1 MKMKFG
7 IDIAI
12 LAVAALLVLTG
23 CAALENKAVAIGS
36 GVDAFK
42 LETTGSTSSG
52 TILPNLIAGG
62 AVNTLA
68 TAPAIQEGT
77 QTQVVFV
84 KSRRNSFFG
93 ELFGI
98 DASTESISYIGAP
111 NETPEATAARF
122 EAFAKVMKARENTGT
137 HANARESTGNAV
149 SAPADVE
156 ASRRGGV
163 MELGNTQAPPEGH
176 SSAVT
181 PE

>member
-1 MKMKFG
+1 MKKFV
-7 IDIAI
+7 
-12 LAVAALLVLTG
+12 LFLSVCVSVFVLTG
-23 CAALENKAVAIGS
+23 CTALENKAVAIGS

-122 EAFAKVMKARENTGT
+122 EAFAKVMKARTGT
-137 HANARESTGNAV
+137 DE
-149 SAPADVE
+149 
-156 ASRRGGV
+156 SRRETEVHGLQ
-163 MELGNTQAPPEGH
+163 EEAAAE
-176 SSAVT
+176 
-181 PE
+181 

>member
-1 MKMKFG
+1 MR
-7 IDIAI
+7 IIIA
-12 LAVAALLVLTG
+12 LMTVALMLTG
-23 CAALENKAVAIGS
+23 CTALENKAVAIGS

-122 EAFAKVMKARENTGT
+122 EAFAKVMKVRENTGT
-137 HANARESTGNAV
+137 HAKARESTGNAV
-149 SAPADVE
+149 SAPADVK
-156 ASRRGGV
+156 
-163 MELGNTQAPPEGH
+163 QATGTNNEPEK
-176 SSAVT
+176 AQAA
-181 PE
+181 PESTE

>member
-1 MKMKFG
+1 MR
-7 IDIAI
+7 IIIA
-12 LAVAALLVLTG
+12 LMTVALMLTG
-23 CAALENKAVAIGS
+23 CTALENKAVAIGS

-98 DASTESISYIGAP
+98 DASTESTVI
-111 NETPEATAARF
+111 
-122 EAFAKVMKARENTGT
+122 
-137 HANARESTGNAV
+137 
-149 SAPADVE
+149 
-156 ASRRGGV
+156 
-163 MELGNTQAPPEGH
+163 
-176 SSAVT
+176 
-181 PE
+181 

>member
-1 MKMKFG
+1 MR
-7 IDIAI
+7 III
-12 LAVAALLVLTG
+12 ALLTVAFVLTG
-23 CAALENKAVAIGS
+23 CTALENKAVAIGS

-42 LETTGSTSSG
+42 IETTGSTSSG

-68 TAPAIQEGT
+68 TAPAVPEGT

-111 NETPEATAARF
+111 NETPEATAVRF
-122 EAFAKVMKARENTGT
+122 EAFAKVMKVRENTGT

-149 SAPADVE
+149 SAPADVK
-156 ASRRGGV
+156 
-163 MELGNTQAPPEGH
+163 QAAGTNNEPEK
-176 SSAVT
+176 ALAA
-181 PE
+181 PESPE

>member
-1 MKMKFG
+1 MKKITLFLSV
-7 IDIAI
+7 
-12 LAVAALLVLTG
+12 LASVFVLTG
-23 CAALENKAVAIGS
+23 CTALENKAVAIGS

-122 EAFAKVMKARENTGT
+122 EAFAKVMKARE
-137 HANARESTGNAV
+137 STGNAV

-156 ASRRGGV
+156 
-163 MELGNTQAPPEGH
+163 QAAGANNEPGKAQAAPEGP
-176 SSAVT
+176 SEAVT

>member
-1 MKMKFG
+1 MKRFSV
-7 IDIAI
+7 ILALAALAAI
-12 LAVAALLVLTG
+12 LLPG
-23 CAALENKAVAIGS
+23 CTALENKAVGIGS
-36 GVDAFK
+36 SVDALK
-42 LETTGSTSSG
+42 IETTGSTSSG

-84 KSRRNSFFG
+84 RSRRNSFFG

-122 EAFAKVMKARENTGT
+122 EAFAKVTATKAQEGT
-137 HANARESTGNAV
+137 K
-149 SAPADVE
+149 
-156 ASRRGGV
+156 
-163 MELGNTQAPPEGH
+163 
-176 SSAVT
+176 
-181 PE
+181 

>member
-1 MKMKFG
+1 MK
-7 IDIAI
+7 IIVAL
-12 LAVAALLVLTG
+12 LAVAAFILTG
-23 CAALENKAVAIGS
+23 CTALENKAVAIGS

-137 HANARESTGNAV
+137 HANARENTGTHAKARESTK
-149 SAPADVE
+149 
-156 ASRRGGV
+156 
-163 MELGNTQAPPEGH
+163 
-176 SSAVT
+176 
-181 PE
+181 

>member
-1 MKMKFG
+1 MKKITLF
-7 IDIAI
+7 
-12 LAVAALLVLTG
+12 LSVCVSVFVLTG
-23 CAALENKAVAIGS
+23 CTALENKAVAIGS

-84 KSRRNSFFG
+84 RSRRNSFFG
-93 ELFGI
+93 ELLGI

-122 EAFAKVMKARENTGT
+122 EAFAKVTAAK
-137 HANARESTGNAV
+137 AREST
-149 SAPADVE
+149 E
-156 ASRRGGV
+156 
-163 MELGNTQAPPEGH
+163 
-176 SSAVT
+176 
-181 PE
+181 

>member
-1 MKMKFG
+1 M
-7 IDIAI
+7 
-12 LAVAALLVLTG
+12 
-23 CAALENKAVAIGS
+23 
-36 GVDAFK
+36 DAFK

-122 EAFAKVMKARENTGT
+122 EAFAKVTATKAQ
-137 HANARESTGNAV
+137 ESTK
-149 SAPADVE
+149 
-156 ASRRGGV
+156 
-163 MELGNTQAPPEGH
+163 
-176 SSAVT
+176 
-181 PE
+181 

>member
-1 MKMKFG
+1 MR
-7 IDIAI
+7 IIIA
-12 LAVAALLVLTG
+12 LMTVALMLTG
-23 CAALENKAVAIGS
+23 CTALENKAVAIGS

-84 KSRRNSFFG
+84 RSRRNSFFG

-122 EAFAKVMKARENTGT
+122 EAFAKVMKARTGT
-137 HANARESTGNAV
+137 DESRSETEAHGLKEDESRSETEAHGLKEDESR
-149 SAPADVE
+149 SAAKVHGLQEE
-156 ASRRGGV
+156 AAA
-163 MELGNTQAPPEGH
+163 E
-176 SSAVT
+176 
-181 PE
+181 

>member
-1 MKMKFG
+1 MR
-7 IDIAI
+7 IIIA
-12 LAVAALLVLTG
+12 LMTVALMLTG
-23 CAALENKAVAIGS
+23 CTALENKAVAIGS

-84 KSRRNSFFG
+84 RSRRNSFFG

-122 EAFAKVMKARENTGT
+122 EAFAKVTAAKAQEN
-137 HANARESTGNAV
+137 AI
-149 SAPADVE
+149 SAPADVKQAAGANNEPGE
-156 ASRRGGV
+156 A
-163 MELGNTQAPPEGH
+163 QAAPEGP
-176 SSAVT
+176 SEAVT

>member
-1 MKMKFG
+1 MKKITLFLSV
-7 IDIAI
+7 
-12 LAVAALLVLTG
+12 LASVFVLTG
-23 CAALENKAVAIGS
+23 CTALENKAVAIGS

-111 NETPEATAARF
+111 NESPEATVARF
-122 EAFAKVMKARENTGT
+122 EAFAKVMKARESTGT
-137 HANARESTGNAV
+137 HANARESTGNAI
-149 SAPADVE
+149 SAHAD
-156 ASRRGGV
+156 AK
-163 MELGNTQAPPEGH
+163 QAAGTNNEPEKALAAPEGP
-176 SSAVT
+176 SEAVT

>member
-1 MKMKFG
+1 MKKITLFLSV
-7 IDIAI
+7 
-12 LAVAALLVLTG
+12 LASVFVLTG
-23 CAALENKAVAIGS
+23 CTALENKAVAIGS

-122 EAFAKVMKARENTGT
+122 EAFAKVTAAKAQEN
-137 HANARESTGNAV
+137 AI
-149 SAPADVE
+149 SAPADVKQAAGANDE
-156 ASRRGGV
+156 P
-163 MELGNTQAPPEGH
+163 GNTQAPPEG
-176 SSAVT
+176 SSEAVT

>member
-1 MKMKFG
+1 MKMKPG
-7 IDIAI
+7 IDIAV
-12 LAVAALLVLTG
+12 LAVAALLVLIG
-23 CAALENKAVAIGS
+23 CTALENKAVAIGS

-84 KSRRNSFFG
+84 RSRRNSFFG

-122 EAFAKVMKARENTGT
+122 EAFAKVTAAKSL
-137 HANARESTGNAV
+137 EST
-149 SAPADVE
+149 E
-156 ASRRGGV
+156 
-163 MELGNTQAPPEGH
+163 
-176 SSAVT
+176 
-181 PE
+181 

>member
-1 MKMKFG
+1 MKFG

-23 CAALENKAVAIGS
+23 CTALENKAVAIGS

-122 EAFAKVMKARENTGT
+122 EAFAKVTAAKAQENAISAHADVKQAAGT
-137 HANARESTGNAV
+137 NNEPEKAQATPESTK
-149 SAPADVE
+149 
-156 ASRRGGV
+156 
-163 MELGNTQAPPEGH
+163 
-176 SSAVT
+176 
-181 PE
+181 

>member
-1 MKMKFG
+1 MKKITLFLSV
-7 IDIAI
+7 
-12 LAVAALLVLTG
+12 LASVLVSVTG
-23 CAALENKAVAIGS
+23 CTALENKAVGIGS
-36 GVDAFK
+36 SVDALK
-42 LETTGSTSSG
+42 IETTGSTSSG

-84 KSRRNSFFG
+84 RSRRNSFFG

-122 EAFAKVMKARENTGT
+122 EAFAKVMKARESTGT
-137 HANARESTGNAV
+137 HANARESTGNAI
-149 SAPADVE
+149 SAHAD
-156 ASRRGGV
+156 AK
-163 MELGNTQAPPEGH
+163 QAAGTNNEPEKALAAPEGP
-176 SSAVT
+176 SEAVT

>member
-1 MKMKFG
+1 MKKIPLFLSV
-7 IDIAI
+7 
-12 LAVAALLVLTG
+12 LASVFVLTG
-23 CAALENKAVAIGS
+23 CTALENKAVAIGS

-68 TAPAIQEGT
+68 TAPAVQDGT

-84 KSRRNSFFG
+84 RSRRNSFFG

-122 EAFAKVMKARENTGT
+122 EAFAKVMKARTGT
-137 HANARESTGNAV
+137 DESRSEAEAHGLKEAV
-149 SAPADVE
+149 SRSAAKVHGLQEE
-156 ASRRGGV
+156 AAA
-163 MELGNTQAPPEGH
+163 E
-176 SSAVT
+176 
-181 PE
+181 

>member
-1 MKMKFG
+1 MKMKF
-7 IDIAI
+7 DIAI
-12 LAVAALLVLTG
+12 LAVVAFILTG
-23 CAALENKAVAIGS
+23 CTALENKAVAIGS

-42 LETTGSTSSG
+42 IETTGSTSSG

-68 TAPAIQEGT
+68 TAPAIQGGT

-84 KSRRNSFFG
+84 RSRRNSFFG

-98 DASTESISYIGAP
+98 DASTESVSYIGAP

-122 EAFAKVMKARENTGT
+122 EAFAKVTAVKVQ
-137 HANARESTGNAV
+137 GNAI
-149 SAPADVE
+149 SAHAD
-156 ASRRGGV
+156 AK
-163 MELGNTQAPPEGH
+163 QAAGTNNETGKAQAAPEGP
-176 SSAVT
+176 SSAAM

>member
-1 MKMKFG
+1 MKKITLFLSV
-7 IDIAI
+7 
-12 LAVAALLVLTG
+12 LASVLVSVTG
-23 CAALENKAVAIGS
+23 CTALENKAVAIGS

-122 EAFAKVMKARENTGT
+122 EAFAKVTAAKAQEN
-137 HANARESTGNAV
+137 AI
-149 SAPADVE
+149 SAPADVKQAAGANNEPGE
-156 ASRRGGV
+156 A
-163 MELGNTQAPPEGH
+163 QAAPEGP
-176 SSAVT
+176 SEAVT

>member
-1 MKMKFG
+1 MKKITLFLSV
-7 IDIAI
+7 
-12 LAVAALLVLTG
+12 LASVLALTG
-23 CAALENKAVAIGS
+23 CTALENKAVAIGS

-68 TAPAIQEGT
+68 TAPAVQDGT

-84 KSRRNSFFG
+84 RSRRNSFFG

-111 NETPEATAARF
+111 NEPPEATAARF
-122 EAFAKVMKARENTGT
+122 EAFAKVMKARESTGT

-149 SAPADVE
+149 SAPADVK
-156 ASRRGGV
+156 
-163 MELGNTQAPPEGH
+163 QAAGAKNNEPGKAQAAPEGP
-176 SSAVT
+176 SEAVT

>member
-1 MKMKFG
+1 MKKITLFLSV
-7 IDIAI
+7 
-12 LAVAALLVLTG
+12 LASVLVSVTG
-23 CAALENKAVAIGS
+23 CTALENKAVAIGS

-52 TILPNLIAGG
+52 TVLPNLIAGG

-84 KSRRNSFFG
+84 RSRRNSFFG

-122 EAFAKVMKARENTGT
+122 EAFAKVTAAKAQEN
-137 HANARESTGNAV
+137 AI
-149 SAPADVE
+149 SAPADVKQAAGANNEPGE
-156 ASRRGGV
+156 A
-163 MELGNTQAPPEGH
+163 QAAPEDP
-176 SSAVT
+176 SEAVT

>member
-1 MKMKFG
+1 MKKIPLFLSV
-7 IDIAI
+7 
-12 LAVAALLVLTG
+12 LASVFVLTG
-23 CAALENKAVAIGS
+23 CTALENKAVAIGS

-52 TILPNLIAGG
+52 TVLPNLIAGG

-122 EAFAKVMKARENTGT
+122 EAFAKVMKARTGT
-137 HANARESTGNAV
+137 DESRSETEAHGLKEAV
-149 SAPADVE
+149 SRSAAKVHGLQEE
-156 ASRRGGV
+156 AAA
-163 MELGNTQAPPEGH
+163 E
-176 SSAVT
+176 
-181 PE
+181 

>member
-1 MKMKFG
+1 MKKITLF
-7 IDIAI
+7 
-12 LAVAALLVLTG
+12 LSVCVSVFVLTG
-23 CAALENKAVAIGS
+23 CTALENKAVAIGS

-122 EAFAKVMKARENTGT
+122 EAFAKVTAAKTQ
-137 HANARESTGNAV
+137 GNAI
-149 SAPADVE
+149 SAHADAKQSAGANNE
-156 ASRRGGV
+156 PGKA
-163 MELGNTQAPPEGH
+163 QAAPESL

>member
-1 MKMKFG
+1 MR
-7 IDIAI
+7 IIIA
-12 LAVAALLVLTG
+12 LMTVALMLTG
-23 CAALENKAVAIGS
+23 CTALENKAVAIGS

-68 TAPAIQEGT
+68 TAPAVQDGT

-84 KSRRNSFFG
+84 RSRRNSFFG

-122 EAFAKVMKARENTGT
+122 EAFAKVTAAKAQEN
-137 HANARESTGNAV
+137 AI
-149 SAPADVE
+149 SAPADVKQAAGANNEPGE
-156 ASRRGGV
+156 A
-163 MELGNTQAPPEGH
+163 QAAPEGP
-176 SSAVT
+176 SEAVT

>member
-1 MKMKFG
+1 MKKITLFLSV
-7 IDIAI
+7 
-12 LAVAALLVLTG
+12 LASVLVSVTG
-23 CAALENKAVAIGS
+23 CTALENKAVAIGS

-52 TILPNLIAGG
+52 TVLPNLIAGG

-84 KSRRNSFFG
+84 RSRRNSFFG

-122 EAFAKVMKARENTGT
+122 EAFAKVTAAKAQEN
-137 HANARESTGNAV
+137 AI
-149 SAPADVE
+149 SAPADVKQAAGANNEPGE
-156 ASRRGGV
+156 A
-163 MELGNTQAPPEGH
+163 QAAPEGP
-176 SSAVT
+176 SEAVT

>member
-23 CAALENKAVAIGS
+23 CTALENKAVAIGS

-122 EAFAKVMKARENTGT
+122 EAFAKVTAAKAQENAISAHADVKQAAGT
-137 HANARESTGNAV
+137 NNEPEKAQATPESTK
-149 SAPADVE
+149 
-156 ASRRGGV
+156 
-163 MELGNTQAPPEGH
+163 
-176 SSAVT
+176 
-181 PE
+181 

>member
-1 MKMKFG
+1 MR
-7 IDIAI
+7 IIIA
-12 LAVAALLVLTG
+12 LMTVALMLTG
-23 CAALENKAVAIGS
+23 CTALENKAVAIGS

-42 LETTGSTSSG
+42 IETTGSTSSG

-98 DASTESISYIGAP
+98 DASTESVSYIGAP

-122 EAFAKVMKARENTGT
+122 EAFAKVTAAKAQENAISA
-137 HANARESTGNAV
+137 HADAK
-149 SAPADVE
+149 
-156 ASRRGGV
+156 
-163 MELGNTQAPPEGH
+163 QAAGANNEPGKAQAAPEGP
-176 SSAVT
+176 SEAVT

>member
-1 MKMKFG
+1 MR
-7 IDIAI
+7 IIIA
-12 LAVAALLVLTG
+12 LMAVAAFILTG

-68 TAPAIQEGT
+68 TAPAVQDGT

-84 KSRRNSFFG
+84 RSRRNSFFG

-122 EAFAKVMKARENTGT
+122 EAFAKVMKARTGT
-137 HANARESTGNAV
+137 DESRSETEAHGLKEDESR
-149 SAPADVE
+149 SAAKVHGLQEE
-156 ASRRGGV
+156 AAA
-163 MELGNTQAPPEGH
+163 E
-176 SSAVT
+176 
-181 PE
+181 